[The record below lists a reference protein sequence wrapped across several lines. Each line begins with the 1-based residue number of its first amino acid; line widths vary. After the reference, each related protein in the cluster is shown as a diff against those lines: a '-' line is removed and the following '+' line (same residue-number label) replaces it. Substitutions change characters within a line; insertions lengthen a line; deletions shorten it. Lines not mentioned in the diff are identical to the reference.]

1 MKTKTRRHISPARFI
16 KLEGAIEDTSTG
28 LLWASEDLGTD
39 RLNWANA
46 KKAAATLD
54 LCGLKGWRLPTIREL
69 LTLADYER
77 SSPAIDPI
85 FSSCKSDW
93 YWTSTPLA
101 SSPGDYAWYVF
112 FSYGNAYC
120 SLQGYLGLVRAVRAR
135 Q

>member
-54 LCGLKGWRLPTIREL
+54 LCGLKG
-69 LTLADYER
+69 
-77 SSPAIDPI
+77 SPAIDPI